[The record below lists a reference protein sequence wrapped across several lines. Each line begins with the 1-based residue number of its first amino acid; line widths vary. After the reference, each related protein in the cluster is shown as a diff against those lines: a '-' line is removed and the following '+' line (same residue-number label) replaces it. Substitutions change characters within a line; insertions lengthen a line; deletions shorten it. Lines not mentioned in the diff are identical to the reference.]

1 MLKTVKNN
9 MYKNNKPNQYNK
21 PKQKE
26 RFQLK
31 EGKYFWMSSLFGT
44 YTPEK
49 EKQVKAQM
57 EILNQKLNTENADIN

>member
-21 PKQKE
+21 PNQKE

-49 EKQVKAQM
+49 EKQIKEQM

>member
-21 PKQKE
+21 PNQKE

-49 EKQVKAQM
+49 EKQIKERM
-57 EILNQKLNTENADIN
+57 EVLNQKLREEHADIN

>member
-9 MYKNNKPNQYNK
+9 MYKNNKPNQYNQ

-49 EKQVKAQM
+49 EKQIKEQM
-57 EILNQKLNTENADIN
+57 EVLNQKLREDHADIN